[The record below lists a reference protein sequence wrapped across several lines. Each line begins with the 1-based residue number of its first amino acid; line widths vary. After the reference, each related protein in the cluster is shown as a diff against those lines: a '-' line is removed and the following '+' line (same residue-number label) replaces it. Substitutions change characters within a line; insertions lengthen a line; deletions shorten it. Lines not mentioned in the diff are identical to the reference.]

1 MGTWKDCFHHLLLQI
16 ETQADRAKNRLK
28 RPYLRDELMI
38 FPYLGYGTTKTFY
51 LKGRVLE
58 DKGIGDPQDDASIW
72 ANLFNTYKRFDS
84 DEVSQARIRLRFQD
98 QQLEVITDQEG
109 YFDVR
114 LQLDSPLQ
122 QPSYLQHVELELLS
136 PLPPHPPETPTTA
149 TVIVPPEQAQFGVI
163 SDIDDTV
170 LQTGAT
176 SLLAMVKQTLFGNT
190 RTRLP
195 FEGVAAFYTALHRDQ
210 NPIFYVSSSPWN
222 LYDVL
227 VDFLDI
233 HDIPLGP
240 LMLRDWGLT
249 EIELL
254 PTSHGDHKRASIEAI
269 LNTYPDLPFI
279 LIGDSGQEDP
289 EIYREIVK
297 AFPERI
303 LSIFIRD
310 VSLEHKR
317 DLVVNE
323 LSQEVIR
330 DGSCLF
336 IVQDT
341 IEAAKQAAACGWI
354 EPYWVEAV
362 REKKA
367 EDEAQ
372 PML

>member
-1 MGTWKDCFHHLLLQI
+1 MGTWQDCFHHLLYQI
-16 ETQADRAKNRLK
+16 ETHADRAKNRLK

-58 DKGIGDPQDDASIW
+58 DKGISDPQDDASIW

-84 DEVSQARIRLRFQD
+84 DEVSQARIGIRFQD
-98 QQLEVITDQEG
+98 QQLEVVTDQEG

-122 QPSYLQHVELELLS
+122 QPSYLQHIELELLS
-136 PLPPHPPETPTTA
+136 PLPPHPSETPTTA
-149 TVIVPPEQAQFGVI
+149 TVIVPPEHAQFGVI

-176 SLLAMVKQTLFGNT
+176 SLLAMVKQTLFGNA

-227 VDFLDI
+227 VDFLDV

-249 EIELL
+249 ETELL
-254 PTSHGDHKRASIEAI
+254 PTSHGDHKRASIAAI

-297 AFPERI
+297 AYPERI

-317 DLVVNE
+317 DLVINE

-330 DGSCLF
+330 DGSRLF

-354 EPYWVEAV
+354 EPYWVEEV

-372 PML
+372 PKL